1 MSKRNRK
8 NGFSLAEAVIALAVI
23 TVVTVAALSMSFSA
37 VLARMNI
44 VNRSYAQGFAADIL
58 ECFKAATT
66 EEEFIALVNNFSTDD
81 EDPDLIKENN
91 TYTYTSEEHN
101 FKATITVDH
110 LDPNDSNRPTL
121 TVTVTE
127 NNGDDSAEIIKLN
140 YAKGS

>member
-23 TVVTVAALSMSFSA
+23 TLVTVAALSMSFSA

-66 EEEFIALVNNFSTDD
+66 EEEFIALVEFSTDAGLSDGD
-81 EDPDLIKENN
+81 EYDNIGN
-91 TYTYTSEEHN
+91 YSYTSDEHQFTAKIDIYN
-101 FKATITVDH
+101 DAT
-110 LDPNDSNRPTL
+110 NNNRRTL

-127 NNGDDSAEIIKLN
+127 NDDDSAEIITLN